1 MDILSSWLR
10 SYLPALD
17 VSDAQLAEDLT
28 LRGIAVEGIFAV
40 EGGSRFEM
48 DITTNRVDAMNHY
61 GVARE
66 AAAIYNVALKTI
78 PEAGPVE
85 PGSENPDAGHP
96 ELWCAQGFPV
106 RIEAKDLCGR
116 FTARMIRGVTVGPS
130 SGLIAEYFAALGQ
143 KQISAPV
150 DVTNFGWMAMGQPTH
165 VFDLDKILGGIVV
178 RRAHAGEKLMLLDG
192 SEKTLVAEDLVVAD
206 QEKALALAGV
216 MGGWDSRVTEETKN
230 ILVEAAWFDPAAIR
244 ASSRRHGLHTDA
256 SHRFERGADFNAAP
270 VANNL
275 VTRMVVEQSGGVV
288 VGPLVDVVVP
298 EIAAKTA
305 ERAAISLKV
314 SEVSRHLGTTA
325 DGLGIGEEVVAQY
338 LSALGCGLTQ
348 TAAGEY
354 AVKLP
359 SWRLDLERE
368 IDLIEEV
375 ARVYGYNRFA
385 DTLPSFAGAVVEL
398 PHVEQERT
406 IRETLRAL
414 GFTEAVSSTFVSAEE
429 AEEFG
434 EGAVAIGNPLSAE
447 AGMLRPSL
455 APGMA
460 TMLALNLHRDVS
472 SVRLFEM
479 GTVFGGSTVEVK
491 ERVGLALGATGAAV
505 ATALYRA
512 EDALFYEVKG
522 AIEALL
528 AKFSG
533 DVRFD
538 ASELPAWVAAGR
550 GARVLLAG
558 EVVGVFGELSAAEL
572 QARKLRQPCVIAS
585 MDGQRLLETVLR
597 QPVSRELSRFQAVER
612 DFSFVFP
619 DAVTW
624 ATIDAALQA
633 SGAGLER
640 DELRS
645 VQPVEIF
652 RDAKGKAVAAG
663 SYSVLLRVV
672 FQSNERTLTEEEIT
686 RWTEWVVAELKGL
699 GGTQRA

>member
-1 MDILSSWLR
+1 MDILTSWLR

-28 LRGIAVEGIFAV
+28 LRGIAVEGVFAV
-40 EGGSRFEM
+40 EGGARFEM

-66 AAAIYNVALKTI
+66 AAAIYNVALL
-78 PEAGPVE
+78 PLSAG
-85 PGSENPDAGHP
+85 DAVAETRAGV
-96 ELWCAQGFPV
+96 GFPV

-116 FTARMIRGVTVGPS
+116 FTARVIRGVTVGQS
-130 SGLIAEYFAALGQ
+130 SGMIAEYFGALGQ

-150 DVTNFGWMAMGQPTH
+150 DVTNFGWLAMGQPTH
-165 VFDLDKILGGIVV
+165 VFDLDKIEGGIVV
-178 RRAHAGEKLMLLDG
+178 RRARAGEKLALLDG
-192 SEKTLVAEDLVVAD
+192 TEKTLVAEDLVVAD
-206 QEKALALAGV
+206 EVKALGLAGV

-270 VANNL
+270 IANNL
-275 VTRMVVEQSGGVV
+275 VTRMVVEQSGGEV

-298 EIAAKTA
+298 EMAAKTA

-314 SEVSRHLGTTA
+314 SEVVRHLGTTA
-325 DGLGIGEEVVAQY
+325 DGLGIGEEIVAQY
-338 LSALGCGLTQ
+338 LSALGCGLTR

-385 DTLPSFAGAVVEL
+385 DTLPSFAGAVREL
-398 PHVEQERT
+398 PHARQEAVV
-406 IRETLRAL
+406 RETLLAL

-429 AEEFG
+429 AEVFG
-434 EGAVAIGNPLSAE
+434 CAGVAMGNPLSAE

-460 TMLALNLHRDVS
+460 TMLALNLHRDVGA
-472 SVRLFEM
+472 VRLFEM
-479 GTVFGGSTVEVK
+479 GTVFAGSTAEVTEK
-491 ERVGLALGATGAAV
+491 VGLALGATGAGA
-505 ATALYRA
+505 ATALYKA

-522 AIEALL
+522 AVEALL
-528 AKFSG
+528 AKFVGAVS
-533 DVRFD
+533 FD
-538 ASELPAWVAAGR
+538 ANGLPAWIGAGR
-550 GARVLLAG
+550 GARVLLGG
-558 EVVGVFGELSAAEL
+558 EEVGVFGELSAAEL
-572 QARKLRQPCVIAS
+572 QARKLRQPCVVAAIDA
-585 MDGQRLLETVLR
+585 QRLLDAALR
-597 QPVSRELSRFQAVER
+597 QPVVKELSRFQAVER

-624 ATIDAALQA
+624 ADIDRTIR
-633 SGAGLER
+633 GWR
-640 DELRS
+640 DVQGPEELRS
-645 VQPVEIF
+645 VRPVEIF

-663 SYSVLLRVV
+663 SYSLLLRVV
-672 FQSNERTLTEEEIT
+672 FQSNERTLTEEEIA
-686 RWTEWVVAELKGL
+686 RGTEWVVARLKGL
-699 GGTQRA
+699 GGAQRA

>member
-40 EGGSRFEM
+40 EGGVGGSRFEM

-66 AAAIYNVALKTI
+66 AAAIYNVALK
-78 PEAGPVE
+78 PLSAAAAVVEMKAGE
-85 PGSENPDAGHP
+85 
-96 ELWCAQGFPV
+96 GFPV
-106 RIEAKDLCGR
+106 RIEARDLCGR
-116 FTARMIRGVTVGPS
+116 FTARVIRGVKGRGLC
-130 SGLIAEYFAALGQ
+130 SGLIAEYFQALGQ

-165 VFDLDKILGGIVV
+165 VFDLDKIVGGIVV

-206 QEKALALAGV
+206 EEKALGLAGV

-230 ILVEAAWFDPAAIR
+230 ILVEAAWFDPAAVR

-256 SHRFERGADFNAAP
+256 SHRFERGADFDAAP
-270 VANNL
+270 LANNL
-275 VTRMVVEQSGGVV
+275 VTRMVVAQSGGEA

-305 ERAAISLKV
+305 KRAAISLKV

-385 DTLPSFAGAVVEL
+385 DTLPSFAGAVREL

-406 IRETLRAL
+406 IREALRAL

-434 EGAVAIGNPLSAE
+434 GGAVAIGNPLSAE

-479 GTVFGGSTVEVK
+479 GTVFGGSTVEVT
-491 ERVGLALGATGAAV
+491 ERVGLALGATGGAA
-505 ATALYRA
+505 ATALYKA

-533 DVRFD
+533 ATGFD
-538 ASELPAWVAAGR
+538 ASGLPAWIAEGR

-558 EVVGVFGELSAAEL
+558 EPVGEFGELSAAEL

-585 MDGQRLLETVLR
+585 IDGQRLFETALR
-597 QPVSRELSRFQAVER
+597 QRVSRELSRFQAVER

-619 DAVTW
+619 DEVTW
-624 ATIDAALQA
+624 AAIDAALQGA
-633 SGAGLER
+633 GAGLKSE
-640 DELRS
+640 ELRS
-645 VQPVEIF
+645 VRPVEIF
-652 RDAKGKAVAAG
+652 RDSSGKAVAAG
-663 SYSVLLRVV
+663 SYSLLLRVV
-672 FQSNERTLTEEEIT
+672 FQSKERTLTEEEIT